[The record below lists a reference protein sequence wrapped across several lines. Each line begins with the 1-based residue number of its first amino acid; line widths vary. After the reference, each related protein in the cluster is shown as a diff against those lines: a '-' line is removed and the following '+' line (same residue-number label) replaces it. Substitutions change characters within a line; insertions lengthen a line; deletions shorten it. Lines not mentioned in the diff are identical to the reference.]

1 MKYRVRVDL
10 SFDPVSG
17 TGQADAQALA
27 DYAWTLAGK
36 AVSINEGRDN
46 EEISFCQI
54 EICRHDEG
62 LPCTRLGRV
71 EVRKQEVA
79 RL

>member
-10 SFDPVSG
+10 NFDS
-17 TGQADAQALA
+17 QADAQALIA
-27 DYAWTLAGK
+27 YAKGLSSK
-36 AVSINEGRDN
+36 AVSINEGKVN
-46 EEISFCQI
+46 EEISFCDL

-62 LPCTRLGRV
+62 LPCEKLERL
-71 EVRKQEVA
+71 EVR

>member
-10 SFDPVSG
+10 SFNDE
-17 TGQADAQALA
+17 ADAQLLM
-27 DYAWTLAGK
+27 DYARGLSSK

-46 EEISFCQI
+46 EEISFFDM

-62 LPCTRLGRV
+62 LPCTRLDRV
-71 EVRKQEVA
+71 EVRKLA
-79 RL
+79 

>member
-10 SFDPVSG
+10 SFDG
-17 TGQADAQALA
+17 EADAQVLM
-27 DYAWTLAGK
+27 DYARELSGM

-46 EEISFCQI
+46 EEISFCDM

-62 LPCTRLGRV
+62 LPCTKLDRV
-71 EVRKQEVA
+71 NVRKSGV
-79 RL
+79 

>member
-10 SFDPVSG
+10 SFDNEG
-17 TGQADAQALA
+17 DAQMLMDYARGLA
-27 DYAWTLAGK
+27 DG

-46 EEISFCQI
+46 EEISFCDM

-62 LPCTRLGRV
+62 LPCTRLDRV
-71 EVRKQEVA
+71 EVRNLEVG
-79 RL
+79 LS